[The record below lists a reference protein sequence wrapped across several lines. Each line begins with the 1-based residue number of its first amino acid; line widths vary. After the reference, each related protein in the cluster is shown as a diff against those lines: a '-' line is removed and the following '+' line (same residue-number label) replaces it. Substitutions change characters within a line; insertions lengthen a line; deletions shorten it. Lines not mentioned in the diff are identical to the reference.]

1 MKKILLEIKHSI
13 NKRIGNAIES
23 ISCRLYYHSKKNSWG
38 HCLYA
43 MNNMV
48 LRCVSFVPF
57 EVVSHHVYAKSHLTS
72 NNDISQYRHRY
83 VKQQHYSLTAIKAH
97 QTSHSDRSYYNRS
110 R

>member
-1 MKKILLEIKHSI
+1 MMKKILLEIKHSI

-72 NNDISQYRHRY
+72 SNIKVTSNRY
-83 VKQQHYSLTAIKAH
+83 HWP
-97 QTSHSDRSYYNRS
+97 SYEQ
-110 R
+110 

>member
-43 MNNMV
+43 MKLLVIMSM
-48 LRCVSFVPF
+48 R
-57 EVVSHHVYAKSHLTS
+57 
-72 NNDISQYRHRY
+72 
-83 VKQQHYSLTAIKAH
+83 
-97 QTSHSDRSYYNRS
+97 NRI
-110 R
+110 

>member
-43 MNNMV
+43 MNNIITQ
-48 LRCVSFVPF
+48 LDTLIR
-57 EVVSHHVYAKSHLTS
+57 L
-72 NNDISQYRHRY
+72 YRLKLLVIMSMR
-83 VKQQHYSLTAIKAH
+83 
-97 QTSHSDRSYYNRS
+97 NRI
-110 R
+110 

>member
-43 MNNMV
+43 MKKN
-48 LRCVSFVPF
+48 SD
-57 EVVSHHVYAKSHLTS
+57 KTS
-72 NNDISQYRHRY
+72 
-83 VKQQHYSLTAIKAH
+83 AILYIK
-97 QTSHSDRSYYNRS
+97 
-110 R
+110 